1 MLHAI
6 EAVLGMETM
15 PVGQS
20 GRLVIEIDPELK
32 KELYAALEE
41 DGVNLKQWFLARV
54 QERLQD
60 RKQLTLPL
68 AVSDGDP
75 QDRKYR

>member
-54 QERLQD
+54 QERLRD
-60 RKQLTLPL
+60 RKQLNLPL

-75 QDRKYR
+75 QERKYR